1 MTITLFS
8 RGKASFGPFP
18 VPSPS
23 NGTSWKL
30 IFTATEYALSVPA
43 APGGTLATHR
53 HPFASVSGTVT
64 LKWNKSAEADIY
76 GYEAEYALSEDFAG
90 KEQVTVQGA
99 AKTSQ
104 KFYLE
109 KGNTYYLRVRSI
121 KTVNDSKVYSAWS
134 NTVICKTTARS
145 KVKLTSVTAA
155 KKAASLKWEKKTG
168 ISGYEIQYSTTGKFT
183 TSKTKT
189 VKASKTAASKK
200 VSDLKSGKK
209 YYFRIRTYKTVADGK
224 SYAAWSAAKTVKVK

>member
-1 MTITLFS
+1 M
-8 RGKASFGPFP
+8 
-18 VPSPS
+18 
-23 NGTSWKL
+23 
-30 IFTATEYALSVPA
+30 
-43 APGGTLATHR
+43 
-53 HPFASVSGTVT
+53 
-64 LKWNKSAEADIY
+64 
-76 GYEAEYALSEDFAG
+76 
-90 KEQVTVQGA
+90 QGA

-183 TSKTKT
+183 ASKTKT
-189 VKASKTAASKK
+189 VKASKSAASKK